1 MVNEGITM
9 NQKLKRLALEVGG
22 SHYPSVSRA
31 YLPLTVKLIAEDAVR
46 ALYANGYDDA
56 AECLNKYFKTY
67 EQEQVS

>member
-1 MVNEGITM
+1 MVNERTLM
-9 NQKLKRLALEVGG
+9 NKKLKQLALEVGG

-31 YLPLTVKLIAEDAVR
+31 YLPLTVKLVAEDAVR

-56 AECLNKYFKTY
+56 AECLHKYFKSY